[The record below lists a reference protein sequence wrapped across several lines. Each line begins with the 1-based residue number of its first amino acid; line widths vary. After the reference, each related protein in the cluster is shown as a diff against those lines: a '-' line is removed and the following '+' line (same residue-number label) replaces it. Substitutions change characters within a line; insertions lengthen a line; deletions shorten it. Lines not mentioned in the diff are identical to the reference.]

1 METETSN
8 KYSVLMLEK
17 GMGVL
22 ELLAD
27 YHSGLTIQEMCS
39 HLSYPKTT
47 IYRLANTLLEMGYL
61 GKDEDTNHFFLSRKL
76 FRLGLAALGESNIL
90 ERSIEPMRRLR
101 DEVKESVM
109 IGTLVGNEAILLD
122 QVLGSHDFT
131 FILKSGTHLCL
142 HASAP
147 GKVLLA
153 YQTDKVRDE
162 LIASMEMTRFNE
174 NTITDKK
181 RYLQEV
187 LKVKERGYGVDL
199 EEEIIGVN
207 CIGAPIFNQYG
218 EVIAC
223 VWMSGPKGRMPLER
237 FPELAEQVCK
247 CARSISEKMGYRIN
261 CLQFIEN

>member
-90 ERSIEPMRRLR
+90 ERAIEPMRRLR

-181 RYLQEV
+181 RYVSWDYFLVSLRATNAES
-187 LKVKERGYGVDL
+187 
-199 EEEIIGVN
+199 
-207 CIGAPIFNQYG
+207 AF
-218 EVIAC
+218 IASTTSSSTTAVAFASFMC
-223 VWMSGPKGRMPLER
+223 SAS
-237 FPELAEQVCK
+237 PE
-247 CARSISEKMGYRIN
+247 STYI
-261 CLQFIEN
+261 